1 MGWGRLVLAVLCAV
15 WLAAVPAAAYDEN
28 VVAASTGLVEKLSLD
43 LKTVEAGVT
52 APGVGDEQLTQFRA
66 QVEDIRSRTSAALAT
81 LAGPVDEVNQQIKQ
95 LGPAPPEGK
104 SEPESVAA
112 QRKLLNDEL
121 SQLLGPKSQFDLIA
135 VGAEQ
140 LSGRISS
147 IQRDEFVKRIFESD
161 RSILNPYLWYDTEVG
176 LGVLNARISVLL
188 ETWWAE
194 SAQTANRKALA
205 LVPAYLL
212 LFLAAF
218 LFLRRVTMRWTR
230 GQTFVTRTPDSIGR
244 LWRIVRT
251 LIVAF
256 ALVLVLFV
264 PVYLAFEN
272 SGLMTPRFK
281 LLFSAVVDTI
291 VITLLNYVL
300 ARGLAAPGQ
309 PQWRVIDADEGA
321 AARLPLLAGIAAFVS
336 AGNDQLIKVADAL
349 YLPVNYT
356 IGHSALAALLNL
368 SLMSLII
375 LTLKNQRGLQGDLAG
390 RQFYFGWAGGFV
402 PFVWLMI
409 ALGFVALLFGYLS
422 FANYLAQHL
431 LSTGL
436 CLIVLFLLHHLSD
449 AAVTESFNP
458 QSGFGR
464 FLRSLTG
471 FGERGIERVGL
482 IFRVV
487 VDIVLFAVGL
497 PVLFAV
503 WTLTWIDFRNLANT
517 VEAGLKI
524 GSFTLAPS
532 SVLTALL
539 FLVSGIVLTNLLIRW
554 LDRRI
559 LSETRIDKG
568 VQDSLRKGASYAG
581 YALAI
586 LTALSAGGVAFSN
599 LAIVAGALGV
609 GIGFGLQSVTNNF
622 VSGLILLAERP
633 IRVGDWV
640 ALDAGEGLVKRINVR
655 STEIESFDQ
664 CSIIVP
670 NSSLINGV
678 VRNWTHGDTMG
689 RFLVTVTADLH
700 SNAEQVRELLMDI
713 AKAHKKVLTFP
724 EPSVMLAKLGP
735 VGLDFEV
742 RAHVAEIF
750 DGGPVASELRFEILR
765 AFREKGITI
774 PPPLAIIQA
783 AHK

>member
-1 MGWGRLVLAVLCAV
+1 MRWGRFCLAVLCAV
-15 WLAAVPAAAYDEN
+15 WLAAAPAAAYDEN
-28 VVAASTGLVEKLSLD
+28 VVAVSTRSVETLSLD
-43 LKTVEAGVT
+43 MKTVEAGVT

-66 QVEDIRSRTSAALAT
+66 QVEDIRSRTAAALAA
-81 LAGPVDEVNQQIKQ
+81 LIDPVDEVKQQIKQ
-95 LGPAPPEGK
+95 LGPAPPDGK

-121 SQLLGPKSQFDLIA
+121 SRLLGPKSQLDLIA

-161 RSILNPYLWYDTEVG
+161 RSIVNPYLWYETEVG
-176 LGVLNARISVLL
+176 LGVLNTRISVLL
-188 ETWWAE
+188 ENWWSE
-194 SAQTANRKALA
+194 TAQSANRQALA

-212 LFLAAF
+212 LFVAAF
-218 LFLRRVTMRWTR
+218 LFLRRLTRRWTS
-230 GQTFVTRTPDSIGR
+230 GETFATRAPTSISR

-251 LIVAF
+251 QIVAF
-256 ALVLVLFV
+256 AFVLVLFV
-264 PVYLAFEN
+264 PVYLALEN

-281 LLFSAVVDTI
+281 LLFTAVADTI
-291 VITLLNYVL
+291 IVTVLNYVL

-309 PQWRVIDADEGA
+309 PHLRAINVDDAA
-321 AARLPLLAGIAAFVS
+321 AARLPLVAGIAAFVS
-336 AGNDQLIKVADAL
+336 VGNEQLIKVADAL

-356 IGHSALAALLNL
+356 IGHSALAALLIL
-368 SLMSLII
+368 LMMSLII
-375 LTLKNQRGLQGDLAG
+375 LTLKNQRGLQGELAG
-390 RQFYFGWAGGFV
+390 RQFYFGWAGKFV
-402 PFVWLMI
+402 PFLWLMI
-409 ALGFVALLFGYLS
+409 ALGFAALLFGYLS

-436 CLIVLFLLHHLSD
+436 WLIVLFLLHYLSD
-449 AAVTESFNP
+449 AAVAESLFP

-464 FLRSLTG
+464 FLRSVTG

-487 VDIVLFAVGL
+487 VDVILFAVGL

-503 WTLTWIDFRNLANT
+503 WTLTWIDFRSLANT
-517 VEAGLKI
+517 IEAGLKI
-524 GSFTLAPS
+524 GEFTLAPS
-532 SVLTALL
+532 AVMTALV

-554 LDRRI
+554 IDRRI

-581 YALAI
+581 YGLAI
-586 LTALSAGGVAFSN
+586 LTALSAGGLAFSN
-599 LAIVAGALGV
+599 LALVAGALGV

-689 RFLVTVTADLH
+689 RFLVTVTAALE
-700 SNAEQVRELLMDI
+700 SNAEQVRDLLLEI
-713 AKAHKKVLTFP
+713 TRSHKKVLTFP

-735 VGLDFEV
+735 AGLDFEV

-750 DGGPVASELRFEILR
+750 DGGPVASELRFEILKQ
-765 AFREKGITI
+765 FREKGITI
-774 PPPLAIIQA
+774 PPPLAIIQT